1 MVLECVSVVGAMRS
15 NLMRYS
21 ITEKHK
27 IIGADYEESGLSQ
40 GNRLASRNTSPS
52 LQIESIPYSGQQLTN
67 TKEGVFSQ
75 EIGTRYNSGPIS
87 ILSLADKIIIKSKPR
102 SATTH
107 LPSSREPFVG
117 DVYATKSCSDG
128 PLEKKTVQ
136 GAT

>member
-21 ITEKHK
+21 ITEKHR
-27 IIGADYEESGLSQ
+27 IIGADYEKSGLSQ

-52 LQIESIPYSGQQLTN
+52 LQIEPVPYSGQQLTS
-67 TKEGVFSQ
+67 TREGVFSQ

-107 LPSSREPFVG
+107 LPSSRGPFVG
-117 DVYATKSCSDG
+117 DVYAAKSCSDG
-128 PLEKKTVQ
+128 SWEKKTVQ